1 MTVSIVCGVKN
12 RTEHLGLALSSWMRC
27 PEISEVVIV
36 DWSSDEPVMFQDPRI
51 TMVRVTDQPYWVA
64 SKCHNLGLR
73 LARGEFVLRL
83 DADDLLEPG
92 FFKRHPLDLASG
104 VFYYVDQT
112 KIREENEIHLAGVIY
127 ATRSDFLKVNGY
139 NERIVTYGYEDDD
152 LVARLRLHGVRALP
166 LDFDT
171 LHHIPHDERSRLVNQ
186 PIHEH
191 PELVVKP
198 ACVSW
203 TWDFHALPG
212 RSAQANEALAK
223 SIPWKSSDHMTTFR
237 VVSVPGGYWCEEVTN
252 EFVGSNNGLLYV

>member
-1 MTVSIVCGVKN
+1 VTISVVCGTKN
-12 RTEHLGLALSSWMRC
+12 RTEHLGLALSTWCRC
-27 PEISEVVIV
+27 PEISEVVVV
-36 DWSSDEPVMFQDPRI
+36 DWSSDEPVMFQDPKI

-92 FFKRHPLDLASG
+92 FFKRHPLDQSSG

-112 KIREENEIHLAGVIY
+112 KIRNENEIHLAGVIY
-127 ATRSDFLKVNGY
+127 ATRCDFLKVNGY

-152 LVARLRLHGVRALP
+152 LVARLRLHGVRARP

-203 TWDFHALPG
+203 TWDFHDLPG
-212 RSAQANEALAK
+212 KSAQANEALAK
-223 SIPWKSSDHMTTFR
+223 SQPWKATDRMACFR
-237 VVSVPGGYWCEEVTN
+237 VVSVPGGYWCEEMKTHESV
-252 EFVGSNNGLLYV
+252 VGGDLVYV